1 MADTYRYFLM
11 EVQPSD
17 EAVLEKSKKME
28 PFLVTKSGN
37 AVREVSGDKVKLK
50 TNNTIYKFVNISIFK
65 LNGEIQIVRFELD
78 ATVP

>member
-1 MADTYRYFLM
+1 M

-50 TNNTIYKFVNISIFK
+50 ANNTIYKFHGVSIFK
-65 LNGEIQIVRFELD
+65 LNGEIQMVRFELD

>member
-11 EVQPSD
+11 EVQLSD

-37 AVREVSGDKVKLK
+37 AVREVTGDKVKLK
-50 TNNTIYKFVNISIFK
+50 TNNTIYKFHSVSIFK
-65 LNGEIQIVRFELD
+65 LNEDIQMVRFELD